1 MHINSNFL
9 LFKGGFMNFDI
20 WISFIIATAI
30 VTILPGPTMLL
41 IMSHAMTY
49 GSKKTLNTVSGV
61 ILADCILLLLSLM
74 GIGIVLYSSAV
85 AFNTMKWFG
94 VVYLIY
100 LGIKQYQ
107 IKAIESDV
115 TVTAE
120 KDKNGKNMFL
130 EGFLVTVL
138 NPKLIGFFLAFSP
151 QFISQESPMFGQL
164 IVLIPTFLLIVFIV
178 LCGYFLLAE
187 QMKKLINL
195 PKTTEILNKISGSTL
210 IGAGLITATL
220 EK

>member
-1 MHINSNFL
+1 
-9 LFKGGFMNFDI
+9 MNFDI

-107 IKAIESDV
+107 IKAIESNV

-120 KDKNGKNMFL
+120 KDKNGKHMFL

-138 NPKLIGFFLAFSP
+138 NPKLIGFFLAFLP
-151 QFISQESPMFGQL
+151 QFISQESPMSGQL

-195 PKTTEILNKISGSTL
+195 SKTTEILNKISGSTL

>member
-1 MHINSNFL
+1 
-9 LFKGGFMNFDI
+9 MNFDI

-41 IMSHAMTY
+41 IMSHAMSF

-61 ILADCILLLLSLM
+61 LLADCILLLLSLM
-74 GIGIVLYSSAV
+74 GIGVVLYSSAV
-85 AFNTMKWFG
+85 AFNIMKWFG

-107 IKAIESDV
+107 IKAIESEGI
-115 TVTAE
+115 VTA
-120 KDKNGKNMFL
+120 DKNKSGKHMFL

-138 NPKLIGFFLAFSP
+138 NPKLIGFFLAFLP
-151 QFISQESPMFGQL
+151 QFISQESTISGQL

-187 QMKKLINL
+187 QMKKLISL
-195 PKTTEILNKISGSTL
+195 PKATEILNKISGSTL
-210 IGAGLITATL
+210 IAAGLITATL